1 MDHFYMYHQEIPA
14 FLNDYLQ
21 IPAVRRLQNVG
32 MNCGC
37 EYTSFPMFRS
47 IQCYSRYDHSI
58 GVALIVWHFTLSR
71 SQTIAGLLHDIATPV
86 FAHVVDFLN
95 GDYLKQESTEAGTR
109 AIIEGSPELQ
119 KLLYRD
125 GLEIEDVCDYHL
137 YPVADNDAP
146 RLSADRLE
154 YSLGNIINFGFCTA
168 ETSKQFYDDLIVGL
182 NEDNQ
187 EEIMF
192 RTQQTAEE
200 FAMAA
205 LKCSRVYV
213 SDEDRYSMQILSE
226 ILQTAVSNKIL
237 TSDDLYTT
245 EPEVIKKLRQNDLT
259 SLLWDNFC
267 SFRQIT
273 CGTLPDSAG
282 KWRKIDA
289 KKRYIDPMV
298 TGHGR
303 LSKLSP
309 AFSVATESF
318 LNTDF
323 NYWICSSTD

>member
-1 MDHFYMYHQEIPA
+1 MYHQEIPA

-21 IPAVRRLQNVG
+21 IPAIRRLQDVG

-37 EYTSFPMFRS
+37 EYTSFPLFRS
-47 IQCYSRYDHSI
+47 IQRYSRYDHSI
-58 GVALIVWHFTLSR
+58 GVALIVWNFTQSR
-71 SQTIAGLLHDIATPV
+71 SQTIAGLLHDISTPV

-95 GDYLKQESTEAGTR
+95 GDYLNQESTEAGTK
-109 AIIEGSPELQ
+109 AVIEGSPELQ
-119 KLLYRD
+119 KLLSRD
-125 GLEIEDVCDYHL
+125 GLTTQEVCDYHL
-137 YPVADNDAP
+137 YPIADNDAP

-154 YSLGNIINFGFCTA
+154 YSLGNMVNFGFCTA
-168 ETSKQFYDDLIVGL
+168 GASKQFYDDLTVGV

-192 RTQQTAEE
+192 KTQQTAEA
-200 FAMAA
+200 FSAAA

-226 ILQTAVSNKIL
+226 ILQTAVSHGIL

-259 SLLWDNFC
+259 SLLWDDFC
-267 SFRQIT
+267 SLRQIARDNSP
-273 CGTLPDSAG
+273 GTSG

-298 TGHGR
+298 AGRDR
-303 LSKLSP
+303 LSRLSP
-309 AFSVATESF
+309 AFSDAMESF
-318 LNTDF
+318 LHADF
-323 NYWICSSTD
+323 DYWICGNCH